1 MLVLDV
7 LCETSELVEGAI
19 TIPALVRLRRHVARI
34 AQVRHI
40 IHIAD
45 RSVQIVGHVR
55 SHKLVERRLCIVLS
69 SACRAATT
77 FEVDRNPRGAAK
89 PLLSARRTLS
99 AAVVV
104 HLHVLLQIILI
115 SARTVRGSLKTP
127 LASWADG
134 HVAVLSVVVVI
145 TAFLALRLVAIRTS
159 VRMRLQVVLV
169 ATGVVLHRLDALAA
183 PGAKF
188 GIARRRTVTV
198 TFTSRAI
205 DHRETRKRTAVR
217 ETITNGDRLAWSS

>member
-134 HVAVLSVVVVI
+134 HVAVL
-145 TAFLALRLVAIRTS
+145 ALRLVAIRTS